1 MRSNKAGLADLKKLH
16 QTAQANR
23 LAAAARADKLR
34 SADVPASVSP
44 ALTEAAAKL
53 FARATQSTQ
62 PIKASGRVIHT
73 RIQTLQPPELLEQ
86 KRQRAT
92 GSAQQAAA
100 ENTMPLRTHT
110 PGCGMEISDTGQDIA
125 WSAPGVGPDT
135 LRRLKQAY
143 WPVGAQ
149 LDLHGLNSD
158 QARDALMA
166 FLHTSQAHATRCV
179 RIIHGQGY
187 GSVSGQGVLKSVVV
201 QWLRQIQDIVAFAT
215 APQAHGGRGAMLV
228 LIRLS

>member
-23 LAAAARADKLR
+23 LAAAAQADKLESTR
-34 SADVPASVSP
+34 LSITANP

-53 FARATQSTQ
+53 FARATQSAQ
-62 PIKASGRVIHT
+62 PIKSTGRVIHT

-86 KRQRAT
+86 KRQRAM
-92 GSAQQAAA
+92 GSVQQAAA
-100 ENTMPLRTHT
+100 EKTMALRTQATLPGMPL
-110 PGCGMEISDTGQDIA
+110 SDTGQDIA
-125 WSAPGVGPDT
+125 WAAPGVGPDT

-187 GSVSGQGVLKSVVV
+187 GSVSGQGVLKAVVV

-228 LIRLS
+228 LIRLP